1 MTTPA
6 ITQVDISVIERVL
19 DTGRGAGYV
28 LDFSDADYG
37 GFFRDFGVDIFA
49 DRYAGEGNSKG
60 KRLRAF
66 LRATPPPL
74 SGRVLAA
81 LLRHRTL
88 NGKPSPAEA
97 DRAEFAAI
105 ARRLGGS
112 VATEKSE
119 APESEDELLQLIF
132 KPQVFERLPV
142 EGSMSKLLVARM
154 EEARRCVD
162 NAAYLSA
169 VILCGSV
176 LEGMCLGYGTRH
188 PEAANRGYA
197 AQYSKP
203 PPHFHDWKLAQWI
216 EVLGRIGVLSQN
228 VVKFGTALR
237 DFRNYIHPSEQ
248 LANRFDPDK
257 HTARI
262 AFQVV
267 VAAAEDL
274 TRQGAA

>member
-1 MTTPA
+1 VSPVTQLD
-6 ITQVDISVIERVL
+6 ITVIERVL
-19 DTGRGAGYV
+19 ETGRGAGYV
-28 LDFSDADYG
+28 LDFSDADYA

-49 DRYAGEGNSKG
+49 AQYAVEGTSKG

-74 SGRVLAA
+74 AGRVLAS
-81 LLRHRTL
+81 LLKHRML
-88 NGKPSPAEA
+88 NGKTPPADA
-97 DRAEFAAI
+97 DRIEFQAI

-112 VATEKSE
+112 VDDRSTNA
-119 APESEDELLQLIF
+119 AGGSEDELLKLIF
-132 KPQVFERLPV
+132 QPAVFQRLPV
-142 EGSMSKLLVARM
+142 ESAMTTLLVARM

-162 NAAYLSA
+162 NTAFLSS

-188 PEAANRGYA
+188 PEAANRGYV

-203 PPHFHDWKLAQWI
+203 APHFHDWKLSQWI

-228 VVKFGTALR
+228 VVKFGAALR
-237 DFRNYIHPSEQ
+237 DFRNYIHPAEQ
-248 LANRFDPDK
+248 LANGFSPDK

-274 TRQGAA
+274 TRQGAS